1 MARGIPMGAKAPPKM
16 MEEEDDMMEGEGEES
31 AELEGPEAS
40 IIMIGKKM
48 DDAEEEGYSMSGP
61 DVSGATVGGLNA
73 LVDGI
78 NAVLPMFE
86 MPDYERFTDGV
97 TTLPGK
103 FVKLLT
109 MVNSAAQAAGLDDMV
124 VDIASISDDRSLKM
138 AAGKLRALGGNTSF
152 KRFLRSE
159 RPAPAAKEPMAPAP
173 GGAPAPM
180 ASGPSED
187 ELMMSRLA

>member
-1 MARGIPMGAKAPPKM
+1 MARGIPMEMGAKGAPMMKG
-16 MEEEDDMMEGEGEES
+16 MEEEDMMEGES
-31 AELEGPEAS
+31 AEMDGPEAA
-40 IIMIGKKM
+40 IVMIGKKM

-86 MPDYERFTDGV
+86 VPDYERFTDGV

-138 AAGKLRALGGNTSF
+138 AAGKLRALAGNTSF

-159 RPAPAAKEPMAPAP
+159 RPAPVEKEMAPAP

>member
-31 AELEGPEAS
+31 AELEGPEAT
-40 IIMIGKKM
+40 IVMIGKKM